1 MTVATARQIVGIHD
15 SAGMIMQDVVEAV
28 MLVVV
33 PTMTNEEGFGAI
45 TGEVVVVVFVVEAGD
60 IKMTVETAIISET
73 ETVVIEVRRHDQGEA
88 DLGALRGDMV
98 EADDGK

>member
-1 MTVATARQIVGIHD
+1 MTVATARQIVGTHD

-45 TGEVVVVVFVVEAGD
+45 TGEVVVVFVVEAGD